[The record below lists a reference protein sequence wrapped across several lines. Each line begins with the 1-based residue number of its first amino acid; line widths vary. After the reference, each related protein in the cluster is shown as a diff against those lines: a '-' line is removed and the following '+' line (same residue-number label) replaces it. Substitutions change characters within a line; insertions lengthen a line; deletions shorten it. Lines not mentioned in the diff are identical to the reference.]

1 MEIPAGTPQ
10 CHPEIGA
17 KLAYQFGGVNRS
29 PENGSWKPPAIGISF
44 GKRTLVGRKE
54 IVMYNR
60 ILVTVDGSVLSETI
74 LPEVQRLVS
83 GTDCEVVLLIVRD
96 VPRGVSEDEPERLMM
111 LGTAPAMVPEH
122 EQRETRDQAME
133 GIRDEAIHYLESLA
147 APLRSSGVPVRITVH
162 FGSPTD
168 LIVRAAEEEGADLIA
183 MATHGN
189 TGLRR
194 MIFGSVASHVVEN
207 TNKPVLLVRP
217 EHLEG

>member
-1 MEIPAGTPQ
+1 
-10 CHPEIGA
+10 
-17 KLAYQFGGVNRS
+17 
-29 PENGSWKPPAIGISF
+29 
-44 GKRTLVGRKE
+44 
-54 IVMYNR
+54 MYNR

-83 GTDCEVVLLIVRD
+83 GTDCEVVLLIVRE
-96 VPRGVSEDEPERLMM
+96 VPRGVSEDEHDRLMM
-111 LGTAPAMVPEH
+111 LGTAPAMVPGH

-133 GIRDEAIHYLESLA
+133 GIRDEAINYLESLA

-194 MIFGSVASHVVEN
+194 MIFGSVASQVVEN